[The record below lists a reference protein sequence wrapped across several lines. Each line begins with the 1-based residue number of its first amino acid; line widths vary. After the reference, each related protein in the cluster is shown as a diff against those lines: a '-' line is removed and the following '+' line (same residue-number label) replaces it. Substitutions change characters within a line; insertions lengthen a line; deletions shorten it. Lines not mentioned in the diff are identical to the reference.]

1 MIRFSTFIL
10 EATTDDVF
18 GCAHLFSLK
27 GTASSQSDTMI
38 GSQVGEPNENKLIIE
53 DERST
58 AHSFKSLASQKDGI
72 LACLLT
78 AEKQATRGPNVTL
91 DGNGG
96 RFHSQRFATI
106 NATPGYGNGKS
117 DLGIRISRVLGGA
130 S

>member
-10 EATTDDVF
+10 KATTNDVF
-18 GCAHLFSLK
+18 ACAQLFPLK
-27 GTASSQSDTMI
+27 RTASSHSDTMI

-58 AHSFKSLASQKDGI
+58 AQSFKSLAAQKDGI

-78 AEKQATRGPNVTL
+78 AEKQAARGPNVTL
-91 DGNGG
+91 HGNVG

-106 NATPGYGNGKS
+106 NATPGYGNVS
-117 DLGIRISRVLGGA
+117 RI
-130 S
+130 